1 MTEILFL
8 SALAVMWTLVLYTV
22 VLTLAAY
29 TYWRRRRLA
38 RWLDPH
44 VRLPDFVCPSV
55 SVIIPAHNE
64 ARVIERSLRILL
76 AADYPRDR
84 LEIVVVNDA
93 STDDTGEICRR
104 LAAEDARILLIDV
117 PFAEGGT
124 GKSAALNRGLAH
136 CRHPFI
142 AVYDAD
148 NRPLPSAIR
157 LLMAELVVGGHDAVV
172 GGISKVNRGR
182 TLLNRFAALEFS
194 AFQWILQGG
203 RAQLFDLVLLPGTN
217 FAIRRTAVEGVG
229 GWDPHAL
236 TEDLELSIR
245 LYAAGHRIAFVPEA
259 VAEEQDP
266 GELRVW
272 LRQRMRWVVGNF
284 YAAGKHLG
292 PTLRAPDLRLVA
304 ELLSL
309 AFGQILFLLALL
321 ASDAL
326 FVGGIVRALHLD
338 VAGPFTAL
346 WILAFLLFV
355 ASMLLTQ
362 AFEGQDTWKTPFL
375 AGLMYVS
382 YTQLWI
388 YVALRGLVTYVTKG
402 GRLAWE
408 KTPRFHD

>member
-1 MTEILFL
+1 MIEILFL
-8 SALAVMWTLVLYTV
+8 TALGVMWALVLYTV

-29 TYWRRRRLA
+29 VYWRRRRRI
-38 RWLDPH
+38 RWLDPRI
-44 VRLPDFVCPSV
+44 RLPDHVCPSI
-55 SVIIPAHNE
+55 SIIIPAHDE
-64 ARVIERSLRILL
+64 ARVIERSLKNMLST
-76 AADYPRDR
+76 DYPADR
-84 LEIVVVNDA
+84 LEVVVVNDA
-93 STDDTGEICRR
+93 SSDQTGEICRR
-104 LAAEDARILLIDV
+104 MASEDRRIRVIDV
-117 PFAEGGT
+117 PALEGGT
-124 GKSAALNRGLAH
+124 GKSAALNRGLAQ

-148 NRPLPSAIR
+148 NRPLPSALR
-157 LLMAELVVGGHDAVV
+157 LLMSELVYGGHDAVV

-182 TLLNRFAALEFS
+182 TLLNRFAALEFT

-217 FAIRRTAVEGVG
+217 FALRRSVVEEVG
-229 GWDPHAL
+229 GWDPDAL

-266 GELRVW
+266 EELRVW
-272 LRQRMRWVVGNF
+272 VRQRLRWVVGNF
-284 YAAGKHLG
+284 YAAAKHLG
-292 PTLRAPDLRLVA
+292 PTLRSPNPRLIV

-321 ASDAL
+321 ASDTL
-326 FVGGIVRALHLD
+326 FVGGIVHALHLG
-338 VAGPFTAL
+338 VAGPYTAL

-355 ASMLLTQ
+355 SSMLLTQ
-362 AFEGQDTWKTPFL
+362 AFEGQDTWGTPFL

-388 YVALRGLVTYVTKG
+388 YVALRGLVTFVTKG

>member
-29 TYWRRRRLA
+29 TYWRRRRLT

-104 LAAEDARILLIDV
+104 LAAEEARIRLVDV

-124 GKSAALNRGLAH
+124 GKSSALNRGLAH

-217 FAIRRTAVEGVG
+217 FAIRRSAVEGVG

-259 VAEEQDP
+259 IAEEQDP
-266 GELRVW
+266 EELRVW
-272 LRQRMRWVVGNF
+272 MRQRLRWVVGNF
-284 YAAGKHLG
+284 YAARKHLR
-292 PTLRAPDLRLVA
+292 PTLRSPDPRLMA

-355 ASMLLTQ
+355 SSMLLTQ

>member
-104 LAAEDARILLIDV
+104 LASEDARIRLVDV
-117 PFAEGGT
+117 PFDEGGT

-203 RAQLFDLVLLPGTN
+203 RAQLFGIGT
-217 FAIRRTAVEGVG
+217 AIRQH
-229 GWDPHAL
+229 WHN
-236 TEDLELSIR
+236 ELAR
-245 LYAAGHRIAFVPEA
+245 H
-259 VAEEQDP
+259 
-266 GELRVW
+266 
-272 LRQRMRWVVGNF
+272 
-284 YAAGKHLG
+284 
-292 PTLRAPDLRLVA
+292 
-304 ELLSL
+304 
-309 AFGQILFLLALL
+309 
-321 ASDAL
+321 
-326 FVGGIVRALHLD
+326 
-338 VAGPFTAL
+338 
-346 WILAFLLFV
+346 
-355 ASMLLTQ
+355 
-362 AFEGQDTWKTPFL
+362 
-375 AGLMYVS
+375 
-382 YTQLWI
+382 
-388 YVALRGLVTYVTKG
+388 
-402 GRLAWE
+402 
-408 KTPRFHD
+408 